1 MVETRLIASSEISG
15 STGSGAGS
23 AGGIVVKEGTVEG
36 AEGIGLSL
44 AIPSIDGDDSAG
56 SVSSSGSGETCKGEG
71 VGTLSLSTVSENG
84 LGGSEIVRTDG
95 GNGISSGN
103 SSETKEG
110 DSGRGWSISISGLGI
125 PRIL

>member
-1 MVETRLIASSEISG
+1 MVETRLIASSETSG
-15 STGSGAGS
+15 CTGSGAGS

-36 AEGIGLSL
+36 VEGIGLSL
-44 AIPSIDGDDSAG
+44 AIPSIDGDDIVG

-71 VGTLSLSTVSENG
+71 VGTLSLSTVSGRG

-95 GNGISSGN
+95 GSGISSGN
-103 SSETKEG
+103 KSETREG